1 MGRGRRSVESLKK
14 VFVALADKKFIEH
27 SKSLFY
33 SAKVHG
39 KWDGDFVLIVPEE
52 DRDTFNE
59 KEFTDRGIEIFFGK
73 TLIGNP
79 KAHYYKYYL
88 WTEYFKKWDWIF
100 YCDMDV
106 LFFNEIKFNLQ
117 NRQKDILYANDCNT
131 PLSYQFEYRDE
142 YVGKMD
148 SETYAKFEWINK
160 KWGYWGDGPN
170 LPSFQ
175 SCFML
180 FHKDLIQDDT
190 FDNLIKLH
198 NEYYVYYDL
207 VLHGLTEE
215 QSILNVEFL
224 YRWKKLGDEFLNA
237 YSRADELDWEFYD
250 MLEPYEDKRDYKSD
264 NIIGLHFYQFFQ
276 PWSSHNLTFNKI
288 YNKNVEKFGEME

>member
-1 MGRGRRSVESLKK
+1 MNSK
-14 VFVALADKKFIEH
+14 VFVALANKKFIEH

-33 SAKVHG
+33 SAKVDG

-59 KEFTDRGIEIFFGK
+59 KEFTDKGINIFFGK
-73 TLIGNP
+73 TLPGNP
-79 KAHYYKYYL
+79 KPHYYKYYL

-106 LFFNEIKFNLQ
+106 LFFNEIKFDLQ
-117 NRQKDILYANDCNT
+117 NRQKDVLYANDCNGT
-131 PLSYQFEYRDE
+131 CLKFQFEYREDKVEKFNDE
-142 YVGKMD
+142 QRQKYD
-148 SETYAKFEWINK
+148 WIQKN
-160 KWGYWGDGPN
+160 WSWDT
-170 LPSFQ
+170 PSFQ

-215 QSILNVEFL
+215 QSILNVEFIDK
-224 YRWKKLGDEFLNA
+224 WKKLGDKFLNA
-237 YSRADELDWEFYD
+237 YSRANELNWEFD
-250 MLEPYEDKRDYKSD
+250 KMDEDYEDKEDYRSD
-264 NIIGLHFYQFFQ
+264 GIVALHFYQFFQ
-276 PWSSHNLTFNKI
+276 PWAKHNLRFNPIWRK
-288 YNKNVEKFGEME
+288 YNGRF